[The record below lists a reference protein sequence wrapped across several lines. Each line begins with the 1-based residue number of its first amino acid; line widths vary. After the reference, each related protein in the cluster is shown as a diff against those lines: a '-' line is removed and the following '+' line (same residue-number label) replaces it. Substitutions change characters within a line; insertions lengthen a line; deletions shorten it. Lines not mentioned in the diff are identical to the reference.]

1 MNETKEST
9 TSSAFERRLVPRF
22 SIRLPVT
29 LLTGGQ
35 DVIGLT
41 TNVSE
46 TGFCCYI
53 EAKYLELL
61 SSRFECV
68 IDLPP
73 EVTHSVSR
81 RVFCKAE
88 LLRTNDLGNGETL
101 VAARILQYDL

>member
-1 MNETKEST
+1 VNETKEST
-9 TSSAFERRLVPRF
+9 ASTAFERRLVPRF

-41 TNVSE
+41 VNVSE

-81 RVFCKAE
+81 RVFCKAV
-88 LLRTNDLGNGETL
+88 LLRTHDLGNGETL
-101 VAARILQYDL
+101 VAARILRYDL